1 MGVPQGVLF
10 LLARRNYLVIGFGL
24 VVVIA
29 IAWLSQEVMES
40 SGERELVMESQSDF
54 HMRGLNLHVSSEGGD
69 AKYHVFASSL
79 THFPH
84 DDTMNL
90 QAPKV
95 IIYHQGQPAWV
106 VTAEEGL
113 LNKREQ
119 QLTLRDNVSLREG
132 GGDAAP
138 LQLELEYIIVDLV
151 KKQASSEADI
161 SLKQH
166 DVGELWG
173 RGLLLDL
180 QNNRLQLQSKVRVRY
195 ENF

>member
-1 MGVPQGVLF
+1 MLAYRHY
-10 LLARRNYLVIGFGL
+10 LLVGFGL
-24 VVVIA
+24 VAIIA

-40 SGERELVMESQSDF
+40 PGESELVMERQSDF

-69 AKYHVFASSL
+69 AKYHVFALSL

-84 DDTMNL
+84 NDTMSL
-90 QAPKV
+90 QEPKIV
-95 IIYHQGQPAWV
+95 IYQQGQPGWV
-106 VTAEEGL
+106 IAAEEGL
-113 LNKREQ
+113 LKKKEQ
-119 QLTLRDNVSLREG
+119 QLALRHNVSLYEG
-132 GGDAAP
+132 GGEAAP
-138 LQLELEYIIVDLV
+138 LQLELEHIIVDLV
-151 KKQASSEADI
+151 KKQASSESDI

-180 QNNRLQLQSKVRVRY
+180 QNNRLQLQSNVRVRY

>member
-1 MGVPQGVLF
+1 MLVY
-10 LLARRNYLVIGFGL
+10 RHYLVIGFAL
-24 VVVIA
+24 AAVIA
-29 IAWLSQEVMES
+29 IAWFSQEVMES
-40 SGERELVMESQSDF
+40 PGESELVMESQSDF

-84 DDTMNL
+84 NDTMSL
-90 QAPKV
+90 QEPKMV
-95 IIYHQGQPAWV
+95 IYHQGQPSWV
-106 VTAEEGL
+106 VAAKEGL
-113 LNKREQ
+113 LKKKEQ
-119 QLTLRDNVSLREG
+119 QLELRHHVSLYEG
-132 GGDAAP
+132 GADAAP
-138 LQLELEYIIVDLV
+138 LRLELEHIIVDLV

-161 SLKQH
+161 ALKQH
-166 DVGELWG
+166 DVGELSG

>member
-1 MGVPQGVLF
+1 
-10 LLARRNYLVIGFGL
+10 LLARRHYLVMGFGL
-24 VVVIA
+24 AAVIA
-29 IAWLSQEVMES
+29 IVWFSQEVMES
-40 SGERELVMESQSDF
+40 PSERELVMESQSDF
-54 HMRGLNLHVSSEGGD
+54 HMRGLNLHVSGEGGD

-84 DDTMNL
+84 NDTMSL
-90 QAPKV
+90 QEPKIV
-95 IIYHQGQPAWV
+95 IYHQGQPGWV
-106 VTAEEGL
+106 VAAEEGL
-113 LNKREQ
+113 LKKREQ
-119 QLTLRDNVSLREG
+119 QLELRDNVSLREG

-138 LQLELEYIIVDLV
+138 LQLELEHIIVDLV